1 MNISRYSA
9 VTINFLL
16 ICSIISF
23 GARPLDVVQDS
34 GPVSEVIMESM
45 DLDLE
50 EWSLVR
56 NKMLRFHFNISEDI
70 KAVVQSIRAEMR
82 PELIPL
88 AEEKANFGKLV
99 KTAVREMWSLEY
111 EVDGLQSQFA
121 ESIGTLDLDNIDV
134 DFIEDMMLKSKPLQG
149 ILNDIRG
156 RQIKKLEEVKKTYG
170 EAIKELE
177 AMIVERPPKGLEE
190 DIPAEKPAEAAAAE
204 GEAAPAAEAA
214 APPAPEEAPA
224 PAE

>member
-1 MNISRYSA
+1 M
-9 VTINFLL
+9 
-16 ICSIISF
+16 IISGLINSYLGTIQTSYQPKF
-23 GARPLDVVQDS
+23 
-34 GPVSEVIMESM
+34 
-45 DLDLE
+45 
-50 EWSLVR
+50 SLVR
-56 NKMLRFHFNISEDI
+56 NKMLRYHFNISEEI

-111 EVDGLQSQFA
+111 EVDGLQSKFS

-156 RQIKKLEEVKKTYG
+156 RQIRKLEEVKKSYG
-170 EAIKELE
+170 EAIKDLE
-177 AMIVERPPKGLEE
+177 ALVVERPAKEAGEE
-190 DIPAEKPAEAAAAE
+190 EAVEKAAPEEVKEVEAVPAPEAAPTEAETAAP
-204 GEAAPAAEAA
+204 PAAEAS
-214 APPAPEEAPA
+214 
-224 PAE
+224 

>member
-1 MNISRYSA
+1 
-9 VTINFLL
+9 
-16 ICSIISF
+16 
-23 GARPLDVVQDS
+23 
-34 GPVSEVIMESM
+34 
-45 DLDLE
+45 
-50 EWSLVR
+50 
-56 NKMLRFHFNISEDI
+56 MLRFHFNISEDI

-121 ESIGTLDLDNIDV
+121 DSIGTIDLDNMDV

-156 RQIKKLEEVKKTYG
+156 RQIRKLEDE
-170 EAIKELE
+170 ELWGGHKGSRLSRFCLFRGQPRSS
-177 AMIVERPPKGLEE
+177 ERRRKQSSRGRPLRRTRRRLMLYCSCSRGGPSRDGYYSKSISLQHFTLELL
-190 DIPAEKPAEAAAAE
+190 IPIPC
-204 GEAAPAAEAA
+204 
-214 APPAPEEAPA
+214 
-224 PAE
+224 

>member
-1 MNISRYSA
+1 
-9 VTINFLL
+9 
-16 ICSIISF
+16 
-23 GARPLDVVQDS
+23 
-34 GPVSEVIMESM
+34 
-45 DLDLE
+45 
-50 EWSLVR
+50 
-56 NKMLRFHFNISEDI
+56 MLRFHFNISEDI

-111 EVDGLQSQFA
+111 EVDGLQSKFS

-156 RQIKKLEEVKKTYG
+156 RQIKKLEDVKKSYG
-170 EAIKELE
+170 EAIKDLE
-177 AMIVERPPKGLEE
+177 ALVVERPAKEAGEE
-190 DIPAEKPAEAAAAE
+190 EASTEK
-204 GEAAPAAEAA
+204 
-214 APPAPEEAPA
+214 PAPEENKEEAAPVPEA
-224 PAE
+224 DQAEPEAAATPTAEAS

>member
-1 MNISRYSA
+1 MGSVSVSSP
-9 VTINFLL
+9 VTSLTPAST
-16 ICSIISF
+16 C
-23 GARPLDVVQDS
+23 PC
-34 GPVSEVIMESM
+34 PCPCTM

-50 EWSLVR
+50 EWCLVR

-121 ESIGTLDLDNIDV
+121 DSIGTIDLDNMDV
-134 DFIEDMMLKSKPLQG
+134 DFIEDMMLKSKPLQSV
-149 ILNDIRG
+149 LNDIRN
-156 RQIKKLEEVKKTYG
+156 RQKAKLEEIKKTYG
-170 EAIKELE
+170 EAIKDLE
-177 AMIVERPPKGLEE
+177 VMIVERPPKGAEIKPQEGVEE
-190 DIPAEKPAEAAAAE
+190 AAAEKPAEATTE
-204 GEAAPAAEAA
+204 EAAA
-214 APPAPEEAPA
+214 APPVEEAPA
-224 PAE
+224 PVEVAA

>member
-1 MNISRYSA
+1 M
-9 VTINFLL
+9 L
-16 ICSIISF
+16 
-23 GARPLDVVQDS
+23 
-34 GPVSEVIMESM
+34 
-45 DLDLE
+45 
-50 EWSLVR
+50 R
-56 NKMLRFHFNISEDI
+56 NKMLRYHFNISEEI

-111 EVDGLQSQFA
+111 EVDELQSKFS

-156 RQIKKLEEVKKTYG
+156 RQIRKLEDVKKTYG
-170 EAIKELE
+170 DAIKDLE
-177 AMIVERPPKGLEE
+177 ALVVERPAKGTADEVIEVKKEVSEGEALEPE
-190 DIPAEKPAEAAAAE
+190 KVAEKPE
-204 GEAAPAAEAA
+204 PAL
-214 APPAPEEAPA
+214 EEAPA
-224 PAE
+224 PTEA

>member
-1 MNISRYSA
+1 
-9 VTINFLL
+9 
-16 ICSIISF
+16 
-23 GARPLDVVQDS
+23 
-34 GPVSEVIMESM
+34 
-45 DLDLE
+45 
-50 EWSLVR
+50 
-56 NKMLRFHFNISEDI
+56 MLRFHFNISEDI

-121 ESIGTLDLDNIDV
+121 DSIGTIDLDNMDV

-156 RQIKKLEEVKKTYG
+156 RQIRKLEDVKKSYG
-170 EAIKELE
+170 EAIKDLE
-177 AMIVERPPKGLEE
+177 ALVVERPAQKLGEE
-190 DIPAEKPAEAAAAE
+190 GDAEQQK
-204 GEAAPAAEAA
+204 
-214 APPAPEEAPA
+214 PAPEENKEETEAVPA
-224 PAE
+224 PSRDGDSCTPGH

>member
-1 MNISRYSA
+1 
-9 VTINFLL
+9 
-16 ICSIISF
+16 
-23 GARPLDVVQDS
+23 
-34 GPVSEVIMESM
+34 
-45 DLDLE
+45 
-50 EWSLVR
+50 
-56 NKMLRFHFNISEDI
+56 MLRFHFNISEDI

-121 ESIGTLDLDNIDV
+121 DSIGTIDLDNMDV

-156 RQIKKLEEVKKTYG
+156 RQIRKLEDVKKSYG
-170 EAIKELE
+170 EAIKDLD
-177 AMIVERPPKGLEE
+177 ALVVERPAQKLGEEE
-190 DIPAEKPAEAAAAE
+190 DAEQQKPAPEENKEETEAVPAP
-204 GEAAPAAEAA
+204 EAAPAETEPAGPPAAEAS
-214 APPAPEEAPA
+214 
-224 PAE
+224 

>member
-1 MNISRYSA
+1 
-9 VTINFLL
+9 
-16 ICSIISF
+16 
-23 GARPLDVVQDS
+23 
-34 GPVSEVIMESM
+34 
-45 DLDLE
+45 
-50 EWSLVR
+50 
-56 NKMLRFHFNISEDI
+56 MLRFHFNISEEI

-111 EVDGLQSQFA
+111 EVDGLQSKFS

-156 RQIKKLEEVKKTYG
+156 RQIRKLEEVKKSYG
-170 EAIKELE
+170 EAIKDLE
-177 AMIVERPPKGLEE
+177 ALVVERPAKEAGEE
-190 DIPAEKPAEAAAAE
+190 EAAEKPAQEDNKEA
-204 GEAAPAAEAA
+204 EAAPAPEAAPAEVETA
-214 APPAPEEAPA
+214 APPATEAS
-224 PAE
+224 

>member
-1 MNISRYSA
+1 MGVHIKSE
-9 VTINFLL
+9 
-16 ICSIISF
+16 
-23 GARPLDVVQDS
+23 QDQ
-34 GPVSEVIMESM
+34 GQFIDLNM

-50 EWSLVR
+50 DWSLVR
-56 NKMLRFHFNISEDI
+56 NKMLRYHFNISEDI

-99 KTAVREMWSLEY
+99 KTAVRDMWSLEY

-121 ESIGTLDLDNIDV
+121 DSIGTIDLDNMDV

-156 RQIKKLEEVKKTYG
+156 RQIRKLEDVKKSYG
-170 EAIKELE
+170 EAIKDLE
-177 AMIVERPPKGLEE
+177 ALVVERPAQKFGEEE
-190 DIPAEKPAEAAAAE
+190 DAEMQKPAPEENKEEAEAVPAP
-204 GEAAPAAEAA
+204 EAAPVETETA
-214 APPAPEEAPA
+214 APPA
-224 PAE
+224 AE

>member
-1 MNISRYSA
+1 
-9 VTINFLL
+9 
-16 ICSIISF
+16 
-23 GARPLDVVQDS
+23 
-34 GPVSEVIMESM
+34 
-45 DLDLE
+45 
-50 EWSLVR
+50 
-56 NKMLRFHFNISEDI
+56 MLRFHFNISEDI

-121 ESIGTLDLDNIDV
+121 DSIGTIDLDNMDV

-156 RQIKKLEEVKKTYG
+156 RQIRKLEDVKKSYG
-170 EAIKELE
+170 EAIKDLE
-177 AMIVERPPKGLEE
+177 ALVVERPAQKFGEEE
-190 DIPAEKPAEAAAAE
+190 DAELQKPAPEENKEEAEAVPAP
-204 GEAAPAAEAA
+204 EAAPAETETT
-214 APPAPEEAPA
+214 APPATEAS
-224 PAE
+224 

>member
-1 MNISRYSA
+1 M
-9 VTINFLL
+9 L
-16 ICSIISF
+16 
-23 GARPLDVVQDS
+23 
-34 GPVSEVIMESM
+34 
-45 DLDLE
+45 
-50 EWSLVR
+50 R
-56 NKMLRFHFNISEDI
+56 NKMLRYHFNISEEI

-111 EVDGLQSQFA
+111 EVDELQSKFS

-156 RQIKKLEEVKKTYG
+156 RQIRKLEDVKKTYG
-170 EAIKELE
+170 DAIKDLE
-177 AMIVERPPKGLEE
+177 ALVVERPAKG
-190 DIPAEKPAEAAAAE
+190 AADELIEVKKEVSE
-204 GEAAPAAEAA
+204 GEALEPEKVAEKSE
-214 APPAPEEAPA
+214 PAPEEAPA
-224 PAE
+224 PTEA